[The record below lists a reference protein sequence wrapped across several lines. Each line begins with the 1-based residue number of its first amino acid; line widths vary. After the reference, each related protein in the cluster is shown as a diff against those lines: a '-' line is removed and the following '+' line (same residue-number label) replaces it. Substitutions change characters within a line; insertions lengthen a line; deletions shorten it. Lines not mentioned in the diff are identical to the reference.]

1 MAKIESIFQIN
12 KMDCPS
18 EEQLVRMALSD
29 FKKVDLMTVDFDKR
43 QAKIIHEEDSQA
55 LFSAIDTLNLDA
67 HLVSDKEINED
78 SFSSGN
84 QEIQGVILGQVLLIN
99 LTFFIIEVLSGYLF
113 KSVGLSADGLDMLAD
128 SFVYL
133 LALLSIGKPFKNKK
147 RVAALAGYLQ
157 MFLATIGFSQ
167 VIFRVIN
174 HDYVPN
180 SYGMLFIAILAL
192 AANLVSYLFLAKTNQ
207 EEVHMKASKI
217 FTSND
222 IVINLGLIVSTV
234 LVHLLHSPIPD
245 LLIGTIVFAIVL
257 KGAFKILSISK

>member
-1 MAKIESIFQIN
+1 
-12 KMDCPS
+12 
-18 EEQLVRMALSD
+18 
-29 FKKVDLMTVDFDKR
+29 
-43 QAKIIHEEDSQA
+43 
-55 LFSAIDTLNLDA
+55 
-67 HLVSDKEINED
+67 
-78 SFSSGN
+78 
-84 QEIQGVILGQVLLIN
+84 
-99 LTFFIIEVLSGYLF
+99 
-113 KSVGLSADGLDMLAD
+113 
-128 SFVYL
+128 
-133 LALLSIGKPFKNKK
+133 
-147 RVAALAGYLQ
+147 

-180 SYGMLFIAILAL
+180 SYGMLFVAILAL

>member
-67 HLVSDKEINED
+67 HLLSDKEINED

-84 QEIQGVILGQVLLIN
+84 
-99 LTFFIIEVLSGYLF
+99 LF

-180 SYGMLFIAILAL
+180 SYGMLFVAILAL

>member
-147 RVAALAGYLQ
+147 RVASLAGYLQ

-180 SYGMLFIAILAL
+180 SYGMLFVAI
-192 AANLVSYLFLAKTNQ
+192 LAKTNQ